1 MDTQPARLAPRLSGV
16 LETSLYVADLD
27 RAREFYQRVFA
38 LEVFFQD
45 GRMCALGVVPGQVL
59 LLFRHGTT
67 DTPAPV
73 PGGVIP
79 PHGTSGAAHLCFAI
93 PLGEL
98 AAWEAHLARH
108 GITVESRIT
117 WRRGGTSLYF
127 RDVDGHS
134 LEVATPGL
142 WPNH

>member
-1 MDTQPARLAPRLSGV
+1 MEPEPPRLGGV
-16 LETSLYVADLD
+16 LETSLYVAELD
-27 RAREFYQRVFA
+27 RAREFYRRVFR

-45 GRMCALGVVPGQVL
+45 GRMCALGVAPGQVL

-67 DTPAPV
+67 NAPAPV
-73 PGGVIP
+73 PGGFIP
-79 PHGTSGAAHLCFAI
+79 PHGASGGAHLCFAI

-98 AAWEAHLARH
+98 AAWETHLH
-108 GITVESRIT
+108 KLGIAVESRVT

-127 RDVDGHS
+127 RDPDGHS